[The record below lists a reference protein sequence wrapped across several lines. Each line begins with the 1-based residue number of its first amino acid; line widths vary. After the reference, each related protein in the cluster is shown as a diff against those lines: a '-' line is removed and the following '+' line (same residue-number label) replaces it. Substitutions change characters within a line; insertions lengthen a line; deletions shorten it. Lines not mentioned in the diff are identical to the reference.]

1 MQGNTRA
8 SKRTVLNLGSL
19 GTVSENSITV
29 FGWTVANGAE
39 TDALIEFLD
48 TDLNT
53 EFYVAVKAHEF
64 EDSDIDWLAD
74 NGLKVAS
81 LDKNIHV
88 TVWHSQDGS

>member
-29 FGWTVANGAE
+29 FGYTVANGSN

-53 EFYVAVKAHEF
+53 EFYIAVPQHQTVETHL
-64 EDSDIDWLAD
+64 DWIAD
-74 NGLKVAS
+74 KGLKVAS

-88 TVWHSQDGS
+88 TVWHSHDGS

>member
-1 MQGNTRA
+1 MQGNSRA

-29 FGWTVANGAE
+29 FGWTVANGSN

-48 TDLNT
+48 TNLNT
-53 EFYVAVKAHEF
+53 EFYVAVPQHET
-64 EDSDIDWLAD
+64 EESAVEWVAD

-81 LDKNIHV
+81 LDKNIHI
-88 TVWHSQDGS
+88 TVWHSHDGS